1 GLPLGRRRWPW
12 QRQRAP
18 GPDAESVRERVGEVA
33 GLLGLETVLH
43 RRPAELSGGQQQRVA
58 LGRALVRRP
67 AVYLLDEPLGNLD
80 APLRL
85 EMRRELH
92 LLQRS
97 LRATMVYVTH
107 DQEEALT
114 LGDRVAVLG
123 AGRLQQVGRPEAAYA
138 RPTPSWPASWAGPPS
153 PCSTAPWWARPGA

>member
-1 GLPLGRRRWPW
+1 
-12 QRQRAP
+12 
-18 GPDAESVRERVGEVA
+18 
-33 GLLGLETVLH
+33 
-43 RRPAELSGGQQQRVA
+43 
-58 LGRALVRRP
+58 
-67 AVYLLDEPLGNLD
+67 LGNLD

-123 AGRLQQVGRPEAAYA
+123 AGRLQQVGRPEEVYA
-138 RPTPSWPASWAGPPS
+138 RPPTAFVAGVLGWAPIALLDGALVGEAGRLTFVGGGAVLSVPDPVAPGWEKFAGRELTLGLRAEHVALGP
-153 PCSTAPWWARPGA
+153 GEGGVMLDMEVE